1 METAKELWQKSLT
14 QLESVTNAIN
24 FDVWIKTLE
33 PVIILD
39 DKFVLMAANEVI
51 RNFVVDKF
59 KAVILDAVSS
69 VSFFIKDVIFI
80 EPSEAE
86 AYKAHETIGQFS
98 AEAFEEPEAKPMPA
112 TLINPKYNFENFVV
126 GNSNKFMYAAARAVA
141 EEPGIRYNP
150 LFIYGGAGLGKTHI
164 MHAIGNAVKVSHPA
178 LKVLYVSSEKFVNE
192 FIESIRTTK
201 GKSTTFREKYR
212 NVDILMIDDIQF
224 ISGKSGT
231 QEEMFHTFN
240 ELYQANKQ
248 LILTSDRPPKEI
260 PDLEERLRSRFE
272 WGLIA
277 DVQPPDLETRIAIL
291 QKKALIEKYNIPEGV
306 LTFMAERMDNNIRDM
321 ESLLNKVIFL
331 SRLYETNPTV
341 ETVKEALKDYTDRS
355 EESLNAETIIDASCR
370 YFNVSKEDITGRKKN
385 REVVEPRQVCIYI
398 INELLSMPLAS
409 IGNLFGGRDHT
420 TVMHARDKVA
430 AQLNTN
436 AKIRT
441 AVQDIKEIIYKK

>member
-1 METAKELWQKSLT
+1 MDSAKELWEKSLT
-14 QLESVTNAIN
+14 RLESATNAIN

-33 PVIILD
+33 PVVIMD
-39 DKFVLMAANEVI
+39 DRFVLMAANEVI
-51 RNFVVDKF
+51 RNFVSEKF
-59 KAVILDAVSS
+59 KSVILQAVSS
-69 VSFFIKDVIFI
+69 VSFFIKDIIFI
-80 EPSEAE
+80 EPSEENAYRARESIAE
-86 AYKAHETIGQFS
+86 PS
-98 AEAFEEPEAKPMPA
+98 ANTFDEPEAKPMPA
-112 TLINPKYNFENFVV
+112 MQINAKYNFENFVV

-164 MHAIGNAVKVSHPA
+164 MHAIGNSVKVSNPA

-212 NVDILMIDDIQF
+212 NTDILMIDDIQF

-248 LILTSDRPPKEI
+248 LILSSDRPPKEI

-277 DVQPPDLETRIAIL
+277 DVSPPDLETRIAIL
-291 QKKALIEKYNIPEGV
+291 QKKALIEKYNIPSDV
-306 LTFMAERMDNNIRDM
+306 LTFMAERIDNNIRDM

-331 SRLYETNPTV
+331 SRLYEINPNIDI
-341 ETVKEALKDYTDRS
+341 VKEALKDYTDTS
-355 EESLNAETIIDASCR
+355 EGNVTAENIIDASCK
-370 YFNVSKEDITGRKKN
+370 YFSVSKDDIIGKKKN
-385 REVVEPRQVCIYI
+385 REVVEPRQVCIYLI
-398 INELLSMPLAS
+398 TELLSMPLAS

-420 TVMHARDKVA
+420 TIMHARDKVS
-430 AQLNTN
+430 QNINSN
-436 AKIRT
+436 AKIRA
-441 AVQDIKEIIYKK
+441 AVQDIKDIIFKK